1 MDCLG
6 AFTLLI
12 GVARLSS
19 RLKRVYHIDM
29 FFFVVVIVD
38 YIGHIF
44 TRADLNLHLKRLSL
58 KLTQGYLIDA
68 LYPDAPG
75 KGNKMIGFGLVPF
88 IKTHKY
94 SKYLEKIMF
103 TVI

>member
-19 RLKRVYHIDM
+19 WLKRVYHIDM
-29 FFFVVVIVD
+29 FFVVVVD

-44 TRADLNLHLKRLSL
+44 TRVDLSLHLKRLSL
-58 KLTQGYLIDA
+58 KLRQGYLIDA

-75 KGNKMIGFGLVPF
+75 EGNKMIGFGLVPF
-88 IKTHKY
+88 IKTHRY
-94 SKYLEKIMF
+94 SKYLAK
-103 TVI
+103 